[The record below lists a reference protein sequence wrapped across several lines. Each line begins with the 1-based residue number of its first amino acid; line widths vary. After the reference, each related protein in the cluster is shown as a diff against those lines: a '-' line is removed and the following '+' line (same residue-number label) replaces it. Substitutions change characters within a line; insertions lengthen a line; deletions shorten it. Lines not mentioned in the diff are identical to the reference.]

1 MAKMGYVTGYVT
13 FLMQYCVNNYY
24 FVRQGLGKSSDGRLE
39 PVKIEIL
46 PPGKSLDACAAI
58 KESKKNSAGK
68 TVGKKRVKGSKEP
81 KSEVNFKKMQ
91 HKDNN

>member
-1 MAKMGYVTGYVT
+1 MAKMGYVTGYAT
-13 FLMQYCVNNYY
+13 SLCSSCANIIF
-24 FVRQGLGKSSDGRLE
+24 FRQGLGKSSDGRLE

-58 KESKKNSAGK
+58 KESKKNSTSAGK

-81 KSEVNFKKMQ
+81 KSEVK
-91 HKDNN
+91 

>member
-13 FLMQYCVNNYY
+13 FICSNCVNNNY

-58 KESKKNSAGK
+58 KESKKNSTSAGK
-68 TVGKKRVKGSKEP
+68 TVGKKRLKGSKEP
-81 KSEVNFKKMQ
+81 KSEVK
-91 HKDNN
+91 